1 MLQLIVLIRKKSIFD
16 NIFLP
21 VRSQE
26 LSKMD
31 KEATNMCK
39 KAQTEVR
46 KSPLDRDAG
55 SKERMEESITEKEDD
70 TTEKVNTKHH
80 ESCTVNA
87 FIKICIMGIRSLFS

>member
-1 MLQLIVLIRKKSIFD
+1 MLQLIVVEKRIFD
-16 NIFLP
+16 NLYRPFC
-21 VRSQE
+21 SQE

-80 ESCTVNA
+80 VSCTVNA